1 MCLNP
6 NYSII
11 NKQRGSSLVIAV
23 FIIVVMSLL
32 IGSLSRQLLSSSEN
46 VSYEVLGTRAFLAAQ
61 SGMERGLQT
70 LYNLDT
76 AVQTSCASSLFT
88 KNFEQSSIDGL
99 RQCQVQV
106 NCNAAASTLDPTVTH
121 FYLESI
127 GTCGDPASIQS
138 SRTIQMEVWQ

>member
-1 MCLNP
+1 MCHSQS
-6 NYSII
+6 YSII
-11 NKQRGSSLVIAV
+11 EKQRGSALVIAV
-23 FIIVVMSLL
+23 FIIVVMTLL

-61 SGMERGLQT
+61 SGMERGLQA

-76 AVQTSCASSLFT
+76 AVQTSCANSLFT

-106 NCNAAASTLDPTVTH
+106 NCSAATSTLDPAVTH
-121 FYLESI
+121 FYLTST
-127 GTCGDPASIQS
+127 GTCGESASIQT
-138 SRTIQMEVWQ
+138 SRTIEMEVWQ